1 MRKPKTHKS
10 SAAAG
15 LIYLMEKE
23 KGISDKQ
30 AVKNTETRMIQ
41 AKERILGALKRIKE
55 KEGKTK

>member
-23 KGISDKQ
+23 KGISDEQ
-30 AVKNTETRMIQ
+30 AIKNTTIRMKQ
-41 AKERILGALKRIKE
+41 AKERILGAIKRIKE
-55 KEGKTK
+55 KEGTK